1 VPTTIKINIQF
12 ETNGQPDPD
21 PKDPIT
27 IEIPDQ
33 FNTAQVQTDFRDEYN
48 EFYHLAARC
57 FGAALYR
64 YYVQRNGAPLPE
76 ILKVFLNN
84 ANTLGTIEHQA
95 INAPVA
101 AEIADAQVAA
111 ARNTLVNACR
121 DYALALAGTQLGDW
135 NDG

>member
-1 VPTTIKINIQF
+1 MPSIIKINIQF

-27 IEIPDQ
+27 IEIPDT
-33 FNTAQVQTDFRDEYN
+33 FAGDQVQADFRDEYN
-48 EFYHLAARC
+48 NFYHLAARC
-57 FGAALYR
+57 FGSALYR

-76 ILKVFLNN
+76 VLRVFMNN
-84 ANTLGTIEHQA
+84 ANTPGTVEHQA
-95 INAPVA
+95 INAPIA
-101 AEIADAQVAA
+101 TDIADAKVAA